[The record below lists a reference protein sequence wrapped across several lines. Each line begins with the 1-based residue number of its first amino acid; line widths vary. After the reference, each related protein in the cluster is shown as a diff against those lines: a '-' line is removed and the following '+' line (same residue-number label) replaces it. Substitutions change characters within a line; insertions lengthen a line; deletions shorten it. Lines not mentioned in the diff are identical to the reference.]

1 MKSRDNLKPT
11 SERGKNKQTKN
22 FKQMC
27 FYSPIQLP
35 MHKHCQMKH
44 IVGFS
49 PGKCLRFPS
58 KYVFLN
64 LGLYPFCEHIM

>member
-27 FYSPIQLP
+27 FYSP
-35 MHKHCQMKH
+35 
-44 IVGFS
+44 
-49 PGKCLRFPS
+49 
-58 KYVFLN
+58 Y
-64 LGLYPFCEHIM
+64 

>member
-44 IVGFS
+44 CRIQS
-49 PGKCLRFPS
+49 R
-58 KYVFLN
+58 
-64 LGLYPFCEHIM
+64 